1 MQLLTIDHLAM
12 QFGGLV
18 AIKDLSMTVEAGTIH
33 GVIGPNG
40 AGKTTLFNA
49 ISGRHKVTKGRIRFK
64 DKAINGLKPHKIV
77 AQGLAR
83 TFQHVTLF
91 KDFSVLKN
99 MMVGRHLHSGYSYW
113 GALINSAGTRRAE
126 AENATRAREILDFVG
141 LSAVADDDASSLPH
155 GHQRALGIAI
165 ALASEPQ
172 LLMLDEPCAG
182 MNSDETRTMIE
193 LIERIR
199 QDGTSIMLIEHDM
212 KVVMHLCDKI
222 TVLNFGTKIA
232 EGTPQEILKNP
243 LVHEAYLGTSA
254 NVA

>member
-1 MQLLTIDHLAM
+1 M
-12 QFGGLV
+12 QFGGLI
-18 AIKDLSMTVEAGTIH
+18 AIKELSLTVAEGEIH

-49 ISGRHKVTKGRIRFK
+49 ISGRHRVTKGRILFK
-64 DKAINGLKPHKIV
+64 DHVISGLKPHAIV
-77 AQGLAR
+77 SQGLAR

-91 KDFSVLKN
+91 KNFDVLKN
-99 MMVGRHLHSGYSYW
+99 VMVGCHLHSGYSYW
-113 GALINSAGTRRAE
+113 GAFLNNARTRQAEADNERRA
-126 AENATRAREILDFVG
+126 RDILAFVG
-141 LSAVADDDASSLPH
+141 LSEALHEPAASLPH

-165 ALASEPQ
+165 ALASEPH

-182 MNSDETRTMIE
+182 MNSDETRTMID

-199 QDGTSIMLIEHDM
+199 QGGTSIMLIEHDM
-212 KVVMHLCDKI
+212 KVVMQLCDRI

-232 EGTPQEILKNP
+232 EGTPDEILKNP
-243 LVHEAYLGTSA
+243 LVHEAYLGTNS